1 MNCSNKQRDCTL
13 RSTAVIAAV
22 ILVATAVLYAGC
34 DGGDGDDVD
43 DVDANLA
50 QQIAEL
56 KAEEVAYRTSEF
68 ARHRA
73 LFHPDSHRQ
82 RSAREQLLFLQE
94 HRDQLGDGDS
104 ADGEPLDD
112 IELQEWP

>member
-1 MNCSNKQRDCTL
+1 M
-13 RSTAVIAAV
+13 VAAV
-22 ILVATAVLYAGC
+22 CAVTVVLSVGC
-34 DGGDGDDVD
+34 EEREDDEL
-43 DVDANLA
+43 DADLA
-50 QQIAEL
+50 KQLAALE
-56 KAEEVAYRTSEF
+56 AEEVAFQTVELT
-68 ARHRA
+68 RHRA